1 MLIADIF
8 QFQKMEFCGPWL
20 GRIGCHVF
28 HRHTNGRHF
37 YCSTP
42 VLLSHH
48 DLPHR
53 DVETTE
59 KTEAAHFSF
68 LGERGYLLFAVREC
82 SLSVLENLCCWLLF
96 FLLKNIFSS

>member
-1 MLIADIF
+1 MLTADIL
-8 QFQKMEFCGPWL
+8 QFQKMEFCAPWL
-20 GRIGCHVF
+20 GRIGRHVF
-28 HRHTNGRHF
+28 HRHTKGRHF

-53 DVETTE
+53 DVDYREE
-59 KTEAAHFSF
+59 RSSPLQFFRRKRVSF
-68 LGERGYLLFAVREC
+68 VCSKRKLIVSFGEFMLLV
-82 SLSVLENLCCWLLF
+82 VI